1 MNSTIVKLFG
11 ENLINSLNDMLDD
24 FISLS
29 ISEKELYSN
38 IKDMNESVRSCLY
51 LLAIERDDKKLI
63 KKIENVNNQLKD
75 ERIDNFKK
83 SFDKN
88 EHKRFLALLNKIDKQ
103 SLLDDL
109 NINVSSDEVH
119 KLSKIDREYYD
130 AIKESLMVDQEVDQ
144 RDGIDRFITYKK
156 ED

>member
-1 MNSTIVKLFG
+1 M
-11 ENLINSLNDMLDD
+11 
-24 FISLS
+24 
-29 ISEKELYSN
+29 
-38 IKDMNESVRSCLY
+38 
-51 LLAIERDDKKLI
+51 
-63 KKIENVNNQLKD
+63 
-75 ERIDNFKK
+75 
-83 SFDKN
+83 
-88 EHKRFLALLNKIDKQ
+88 ALLNKIDKQ

>member
-11 ENLINSLNDMLDD
+11 ENLIDSLNDMLDD
-24 FISLS
+24 FVSLS

>member
-11 ENLINSLNDMLDD
+11 EDLINSLNEMLDD
-24 FISLS
+24 FVSLS

-51 LLAIERDDKKLI
+51 LLAIERDNKNLI
-63 KKIENVNNQLKD
+63 KKIENVNNKLKI

-83 SFDKN
+83 AFDKN
-88 EHKRFLALLNKIDKQ
+88 EYKKFLALLSKIDKQ

-119 KLSKIDREYYD
+119 KLSKLDREYYKV
-130 AIKESLMVDQEVDQ
+130 IKESLMIDQESDQ

>member
-11 ENLINSLNDMLDD
+11 ENLIDSLNDMLDD

-88 EHKRFLALLNKIDKQ
+88 EHKKFLALLNKIDKQ

>member
-11 ENLINSLNDMLDD
+11 EDLINSLNDMLDD